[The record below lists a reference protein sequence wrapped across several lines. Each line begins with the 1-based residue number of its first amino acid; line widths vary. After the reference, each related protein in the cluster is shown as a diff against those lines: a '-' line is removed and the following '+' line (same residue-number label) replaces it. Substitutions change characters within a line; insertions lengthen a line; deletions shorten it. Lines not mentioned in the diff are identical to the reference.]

1 MKGRRK
7 AKTDK
12 WLLMAQFAKDARLI
26 LVHTASA
33 TTRLYPTAAQTTIE
47 EPVGLLAGSREGL
60 PQSASGA
67 RKRKGSEQV
76 GQ

>member
-12 WLLMAQFAKDARLI
+12 WLMMTQFAKDARLI
-26 LVHTASA
+26 LAHRASA
-33 TTRLYPTAAQTTIE
+33 TTRLYPTAAQTIE
-47 EPVGLLAGSREGL
+47 EPVGLLAGSRKGL

-76 GQ
+76 DQ